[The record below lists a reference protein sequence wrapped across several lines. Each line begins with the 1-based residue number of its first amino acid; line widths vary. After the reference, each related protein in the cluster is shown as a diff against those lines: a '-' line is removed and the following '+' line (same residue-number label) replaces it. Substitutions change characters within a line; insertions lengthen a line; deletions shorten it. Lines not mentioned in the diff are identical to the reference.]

1 MVDVRPAHKLNLE
14 RHSVQ
19 RRHRVFFPLI
29 LKTVSLNLKTV
40 YFSFNISKTN
50 HSQNLNLYY
59 VVSAHA
65 YRTNRLQTTPA
76 FVSNISVQ
84 SR

>member
-1 MVDVRPAHKLNLE
+1 MHLFLLLYYTRFYSGVCLPP
-14 RHSVQ
+14 SG
-19 RRHRVFFPLI
+19 
-29 LKTVSLNLKTV
+29 TVLV